1 MPNQRRDFLKLG
13 AAGAL
18 WQPPQALAAPPSN
31 APYYN
36 VLDFGAVA
44 DGKTVATAALQ
55 KAVDACAAG
64 GGGKLVFPAGRY
76 ITSPIFLKSNVH
88 VEVLAGATVHGSGD
102 IEHCPSIQGRWEGI
116 DRTVYASLFTG
127 HDLENV
133 SITGRGTLDG
143 NGKVWW
149 DAFRKTA
156 AMRRQA
162 GLNDRE
168 SENPAG
174 SPLKWGR
181 PRIIN
186 LYRCKNVWISGLTI
200 VNSPSWNVHP
210 VECQN
215 VNIDGLTITGPENG
229 PNTDGIDPDSCKDV
243 RISNCYI
250 SVGDDCI
257 IIKSGY
263 VPVPGR
269 PFTPCEDIVVTN
281 CVFGTGH
288 CGVGV
293 GSETAGGVR
302 NVTISNCVCDGTQ
315 RGLRFKTA
323 RGRGAP
329 VEHVRASN
337 IVMRN
342 MLQEAVHVTMFYAG
356 GDKKTPQPVDAG
368 TPTFRNFH
376 FSGITVTGARR
387 AAVIEGLP
395 ERPMDGLTI
404 SDFVVDGAGA
414 SISCLNVTGLRLQ
427 GVSVNP
433 VKGQPVISFENVA
446 DAVVESST
454 AREGTGTFL
463 ELRGPDN
470 REITLASNRLK
481 RAVKE
486 IEFTAGATEKA
497 LAR

>member
-1 MPNQRRDFLKLG
+1 VG
-13 AAGAL
+13 AAGTL
-18 WQPPQALAAPPSN
+18 WRPLEAVAATPST
-31 APYYN
+31 APFFN

-44 DGKTVATAALQ
+44 DGKTVATTAIQ
-55 KAVDACAAG
+55 KAVDACAAA
-64 GGGKLVFPAGRY
+64 GGGKLVFPAGHY
-76 ITSPIFLKSNVH
+76 LTGPIFLKSNVH
-88 VEVLAGATVHGSGD
+88 VEVLAGATVQGSGD
-102 IEHCPSIQGRWEGI
+102 FEHCPSIQGRWEGI
-116 DRTVYASLFTG
+116 DRTVYASLFPG

-143 NGKVWW
+143 NGKLWW
-149 DAFRKTA
+149 DAFRKTT

-168 SENPAG
+168 SENPPG

-181 PRIIN
+181 PRMIN

-215 VNIDGLTITGPENG
+215 VNIEGLTITGPENG
-229 PNTDGIDPDSCKDV
+229 PNTDGIDPDSCKNV

-263 VPVPGR
+263 MPVAGR
-269 PFTPCEDIVVTN
+269 PFAPCEDVVVTN

-323 RGRGAP
+323 RGRGARSSMSAP
-329 VEHVRASN
+329 
-337 IVMRN
+337 
-342 MLQEAVHVTMFYAG
+342 
-356 GDKKTPQPVDAG
+356 
-368 TPTFRNFH
+368 PT
-376 FSGITVTGARR
+376 
-387 AAVIEGLP
+387 L
-395 ERPMDGLTI
+395 
-404 SDFVVDGAGA
+404 
-414 SISCLNVTGLRLQ
+414 
-427 GVSVNP
+427 
-433 VKGQPVISFENVA
+433 
-446 DAVVESST
+446 
-454 AREGTGTFL
+454 
-463 ELRGPDN
+463 
-470 REITLASNRLK
+470 
-481 RAVKE
+481 
-486 IEFTAGATEKA
+486 
-497 LAR
+497 